1 MNQTS
6 KILLLVIVIFLHVK
20 TYGQIVDTACVGE
33 VNVRYKV
40 NQNPGSTYLWQVTGG
55 VIANGQGT
63 NDIGIDWGFT
73 PGIYNINMTETNVSN
88 CVGDVISAKVIVQA
102 KPDVTFLGPDS
113 VCKDEKFSLQ
123 AKGAT
128 NYIWEGGSTGNALFI
143 KAVQTKTWFVVGTN
157 FVCNS
162 DTAYKTVIVLPK
174 PSAIFTANINYD
186 WTKNDEVIFTSID
199 PSVSKWIWEI
209 NGKNLNNNNPNLKY
223 IFNDTGQNRIILT
236 ATNSYNCI
244 DTFSITRNV
253 FNRFEIYLPTAFTPN
268 NDYLNDVFEPVGIN
282 YSSYFMQIFDHFG
295 GLVYEGTNKGWDGK
309 INGNEYATDNYTYK
323 IVITLLNGKKKYVD
337 GNVVLER

>member
-1 MNQTS
+1 MNKNS
-6 KILLLVIVIFLHVK
+6 KILFFVFFIFLNVK
-20 TYGQIVDTACVGE
+20 SYGQILDTACVGE

-55 VIANGQGT
+55 IIANGQGT

-73 PGIYNINMTETNVSN
+73 PGIYIINMTETNAAS
-88 CVGDVISAKVIVQA
+88 CLGDVITAKVILQA
-102 KPDVTFLGPDS
+102 KPIVTFLGPDS
-113 VCKDEKFSLQ
+113 VCQDEKFTLQ
-123 AKGAT
+123 SKGAT

-162 DTAYKTVIVLPK
+162 DTAYKKVIVMPK

-199 PSVSKWIWEI
+199 PTINKWTWEL
-209 NGKNLNNNNPNLKY
+209 NGKNLNINYPNLKY
-223 IFNDTGQNRIILT
+223 IFNDTGQNRLLLT

-253 FNRFEIYLPTAFTPN
+253 FNRFDIYVPTAFTPN
-268 NDYLNDVFEPVGIN
+268 NDYLNDIFEPVGIY
-282 YSSYFMQIFDHFG
+282 YSSYLMQIFDHFG
-295 GLVYEGTNKGWDGK
+295 SLVYEGTNKGWDGK
-309 INGNEYATDNYTYK
+309 IGGNEYATDNYTYK